1 MSAARDAGNRMFA
14 ALAVRNFRLYFFGQL
29 VSVSGT
35 WMQSLAQGWL
45 VYRTTHNSTFMLGIA
60 VALQYVPMLVFGS
73 YGGLVADR
81 NEKRR
86 ILYITQSMAGVLALV
101 LGVLVTTHH
110 ASVPAIFALALT
122 LGVVN
127 LFDVPARQSFVQEM
141 VGRDLISNA
150 VSLNSVLMNAGR
162 AVGPAIAGGLIA
174 TVGVATC
181 FYINAGSYVFV
192 LTALVLMRSSEF
204 TPLRRVQREK
214 GQLRLGLR
222 YVASTPLLRDVLL
235 CTAVVGTFAFNFTV
249 TLQPLAVKTFHEHG
263 ATSFSYLLSAMGCG
277 AVLGGL
283 FVAHRSR
290 PTVSLLVTL
299 AGLFGTFMTVVA
311 LSPTVLIA
319 TIFMVFTGAASIAF
333 VATANALLQLNS
345 AEQMRGRV
353 MSLYSIAFLGST
365 PIGATIMGLIIDA
378 FNPRIGLLTGSTLTL
393 ASGAWLTMVLR
404 QKAVAAKLAL
414 S

>member
-1 MSAARDAGNRMFA
+1 MFA

-29 VSVSGT
+29 ISVSGT

-45 VYRTTHNSTFMLGIA
+45 VYRITNHSTLMLGIA
-60 VALQYVPMLVFGS
+60 VALQYVPMLLFGS
-73 YGGLVADR
+73 YGGLLADR

-86 ILYITQSMAGVLALV
+86 ILYVTQSAAGVLALV
-101 LGVLVTTHH
+101 LGILVTTHH
-110 ASVPAIFALALT
+110 ANVPTIYVLAFI

-141 VGRDLISNA
+141 VGRELISNA

-181 FYINAGSYVFV
+181 FYVNAGSYVFV
-192 LTALVLMRSSEF
+192 LLALILMRSSEF
-204 TPLRRVQREK
+204 NPLRTVRREK

-222 YVASTPLLRDVLL
+222 YVMETPLLRDVLV
-235 CTAVVGTFAFNFTV
+235 CIAVVGTFAFNFTV

-263 ATSFSYLLSAMGCG
+263 AGQFSLLLSAMGVG
-277 AVLGGL
+277 AMAGGL

-290 PTVSLLVTL
+290 PTVALLATL

-311 LSPTVLIA
+311 LSPNVTVAIV
-319 TIFMVFTGAASIAF
+319 FMVLTGAASIAF

-345 AEQMRGRV
+345 AEHMRGRV

-365 PIGATIMGLIIDA
+365 PVGATIMGIIIDA
-378 FNPRIGLLTGSTLTL
+378 SNPRVGILTGSVLTL
-393 ASGAWLTMVLR
+393 ASGAWLATVLHR
-404 QKAVAAKLAL
+404 RVSSTQVALG
-414 S
+414 